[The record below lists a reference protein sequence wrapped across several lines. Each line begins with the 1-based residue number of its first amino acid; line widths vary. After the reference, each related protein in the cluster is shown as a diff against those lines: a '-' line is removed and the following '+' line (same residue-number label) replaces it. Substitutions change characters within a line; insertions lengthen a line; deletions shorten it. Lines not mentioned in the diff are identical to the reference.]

1 MSSCTVYD
9 IMFAPFPLSLT
20 SLFNVPC
27 TLFLVPF
34 TTVNKPIYQIFGPAL
49 IEGGAAGKPTTF
61 VIVTRDCTSARR
73 WVGGDT
79 FRVAVREVAYA
90 DRIAAERTGNCT
102 TVLLF

>member
-1 MSSCTVYD
+1 
-9 IMFAPFPLSLT
+9 MFL
-20 SLFNVPC
+20 VPC
-27 TLFLVPF
+27 TLYHLKY
-34 TTVNKPIYQIFGPAL
+34 KPIYQIFGPAL

-90 DRIAAERTGNCT
+90 DRIAAERTGNRT
-102 TVLLF
+102 IILL

>member
-1 MSSCTVYD
+1 MHYVQYD
-9 IMFAPFPLSLT
+9 IMFAHFPLSLT

-27 TLFLVPF
+27 TFHHR
-34 TTVNKPIYQIFGPAL
+34 NKTIYQIFGTAL

-90 DRIAAERTGNCT
+90 DRIAAERTGNRT
-102 TVLLF
+102 IILF